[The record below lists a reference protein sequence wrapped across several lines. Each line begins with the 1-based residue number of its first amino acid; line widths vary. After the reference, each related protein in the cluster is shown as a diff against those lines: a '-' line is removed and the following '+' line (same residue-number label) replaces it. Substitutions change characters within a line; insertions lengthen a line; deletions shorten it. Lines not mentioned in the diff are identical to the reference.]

1 MLVSLTPGSFLTIS
15 IFARLVFLVHMPIEA
30 EELRYILTVS
40 MPHGRHVQLY
50 PLTLRLEL
58 LAVLLDLHHGDGH
71 AVGGERERRW
81 GNCRAVGWSED
92 DTATEGGA

>member
-1 MLVSLTPGSFLTIS
+1 
-15 IFARLVFLVHMPIEA
+15 MPIEA

-58 LAVLLDLHHGDGH
+58 LAVLLDLHHGDRD
-71 AVGGERERRW
+71 AVGGEREGGR
-81 GNCRAVGWSED
+81 GPCRTVGRSQD
-92 DTATEGGA
+92 DAATVRYKITGVLGTVMEGLTS